1 MNPLKKAA
9 AISTLSLALILPGI
23 AQADNTKPMDSG
35 MNSNKESS
43 IMMDSKM
50 MDNSKQNGM
59 MMNGMMMMN
68 DMAYVPLRLLA
79 ETLGYTL
86 TWNGADQSIT
96 MTYMG
101 MKQSMD
107 MDMSMTDKTNETMND
122 SYMVKVM
129 LNSKDIMIGM
139 DKKMLAHAPMSM
151 GGITY
156 VTKEFINMYLLA
168 PFMMKSM

>member
-23 AQADNTKPMDSG
+23 AQADSTKPMDSG
-35 MNSNKESS
+35 MNSNKDSS
-43 IMMDSKM
+43 MMMDSKM
-50 MDNSKQNGM
+50 MDNSKH
-59 MMNGMMMMN
+59 NGMMMMN
-68 DMAYVPLRLLA
+68 GMAYVPLRLLA

-101 MKQSMD
+101 MTQSMD
-107 MDMSMTDKTNETMND
+107 MDMADKTNETMND
-122 SYMVKVM
+122 RYMVKVM
-129 LNSKDIMIGM
+129 LNSKDVMIGM
-139 DKKMLAHAPMSM
+139 DKRMLAHAPMNM

-156 VTKEFINMYLLA
+156 VTKEFVNMYLLA